1 MKLGY
6 TAKARRAALRHPLL
20 SDIGTQITFWIFAFT
35 LYFFLVNF
43 VSKAIT
49 SLFDPDAIVHLSESI
64 IIAIIGAIV
73 FGTLLGL
80 IDFYVERKF
89 IRRSL
94 GLEIS
99 VKIFFYIITWFIAI
113 NISSAVGFAIDA
125 KIIDESIVSYKK
137 EFFSNMGI
145 ASSTYTSVMI
155 VVISFIKQMNNKF
168 GPGIILPMFFG
179 KYRKPRV
186 EERIFMFMD
195 LKDSTSY
202 AEKLGHIKYS
212 EMIQKCFL
220 DVNKV
225 LPSFNAEI
233 YQYVG
238 DEVVLTWEKEE
249 GLNNQ
254 NCIKFFF
261 AFQNRLLLNSGNYE
275 SNFGFVPEFKAS
287 SHVGTITVAEVGD
300 IKREIAY
307 HGDTINI
314 AARIQTKCND
324 YNKNFLISETLKNNL
339 NAKYGFAIDFVDDT
353 ILKGKAEKIK
363 IYSVENKT
371 V

>member
-1 MKLGY
+1 MPIKLDY
-6 TAKARRAALRHPLL
+6 SARARKMALSHPLL
-20 SDIGTQITFWIFAFT
+20 SDIFTQIIFWILAFS
-35 LYFFLVNF
+35 LYIFLVDL
-43 VSKAIT
+43 VSKAIA
-49 SLFDPDAIVHLSESI
+49 SLFNPEATIHLSENI

-80 IDFYVERKF
+80 IDFYVERKL

-94 GLEIS
+94 GIEVL
-99 VKIFFYIITWFIAI
+99 VKIFFYVVTWFVVVNIFRAI
-113 NISSAVGFAIDA
+113 GFALDA
-125 KIIDESIVSYKK
+125 KVIDESMVNYTPK
-137 EFFSNMGI
+137 FFSNMGL
-145 ASSTYTSVMI
+145 ASSLYTSVMI
-155 VVISFIKQMNNKF
+155 VIISFIKQMNNKF
-168 GPGIILPMFFG
+168 GPGIILPMFLG

-195 LKDSTSY
+195 LKDSTAN

-238 DEVVLTWEKEE
+238 DEVVLTWLKDE
-249 GLNNQ
+249 GLYNM
-254 NCIKFFF
+254 NCIKFYF
-261 AFQNRLLLNSGNYE
+261 AFQDKLLENKQEYE
-275 SNFGFVPEFKAS
+275 SGFGAVPEFKAS
-287 SHVGTITVAEVGD
+287 AHIGKITVAEVGN

-314 AARIQTKCND
+314 AARIQTKCNI

-339 NAKYGFAIDFVDDT
+339 EMSSKIKIDFVDET
-353 ILKGKAEKIK
+353 ILKGKTQKNK
-363 IYSVENKT
+363 LYSVEL
-371 V
+371 